1 MAELERRAAVLRG
14 LQVRQ
19 EGSDEG
25 PVITGYAAVFDQES
39 VDLGGFIEVIR
50 RGAFSDVLAR
60 GDDIVALWN
69 HDVNYVL
76 GRVSN
81 GTLKLEEDD
90 IGLRYEVRPRRGGW
104 IDDLIES
111 IRRRDVQGN
120 SFSFF
125 VAEGGDRWTK
135 REDGTYLREILR
147 VAEVRDVGP
156 VTLPAYRQTIVVAR
170 SVAER
175 AESLRAQDE
184 ARDRALALRAQ
195 SLCVEL
201 QIEEIEGGRYLK

>member
-1 MAELERRAAVLRG
+1 MAELERRAAVLKG
-14 LQVRQ
+14 IQIRQ
-19 EGSDEG
+19 EDGEDS
-25 PVITGYAAVFDQES
+25 PVISGYAAVWDQES
-39 VDLGGFIEVIR
+39 VDLGGFVEVIR
-50 RGAFSDVLAR
+50 RGAFRDVLAR

-90 IGLRYEVRPRRGGW
+90 LGLRYEVRTRRGGW
-104 IDDLIES
+104 IGDLIES

-120 SFSFF
+120 SFSFYI
-125 VAEGGDRWTK
+125 AEGGDKWTK
-135 REDGTYLREILR
+135 RDDGTYLREIIR
-147 VAEVRDVGP
+147 IAEVRDVGP
-156 VTLPAYRQTIVVAR
+156 VTMPAYRQTIVVAR
-170 SVAER
+170 SVSER

-184 ARDRALALRAQ
+184 ARDRALAMRAQ

-201 QIEEIEGGRYLK
+201 RIEEIEGSRYL